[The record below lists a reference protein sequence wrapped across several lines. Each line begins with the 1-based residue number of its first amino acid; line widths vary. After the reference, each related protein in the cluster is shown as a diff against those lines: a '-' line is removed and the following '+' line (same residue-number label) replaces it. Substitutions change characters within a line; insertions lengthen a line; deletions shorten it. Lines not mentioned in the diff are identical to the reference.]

1 MPKTFRTILALT
13 AILAAQ
19 AVHAQADELNPP
31 PGTAPQSMGVAS
43 SEEGKASANAK
54 QKDRVL
60 LLLDHTRALARWM
73 PNEASFL
80 AVLDRVQERLVAAKE
95 IELAP
100 MQEFN
105 PYLSGL
111 TATLARMEARV
122 SALLTPVEIC
132 DPSRKSDRFLLV
144 LDALD
149 ADGQGKVQGKIC
161 EKLASEDETDGSL
174 SQVCIATSL
183 GLLVAR
189 SMNDLIVVCE
199 PSLAN
204 ASSDAGGR
212 RFERLSVELA
222 GVQASV
228 ENSVRSS
235 KRELTQALSVVA
247 GHVADVSSVHS
258 KQLED
263 LTVRLEIERALQ
275 QGLPYGSLYL
285 PEANGGRLELV
296 RAIVS
301 QTMQNVLD
309 SGESANQASAKLAA
323 GDDQFK
329 ERHYKQAFRLYSDA
343 YKAAVALPSQQTRSP
358 AR

>member
-1 MPKTFRTILALT
+1 MPMTIRTILALT

-31 PGTAPQSMGVAS
+31 PGAAPQSTGVAS
-43 SEEGKASANAK
+43 SEVGKASANPK
-54 QKDRVL
+54 QKDRIL

-73 PNEASFL
+73 PNETSFL
-80 AVLDRVQERLVAAKE
+80 GVLDRVQDRLVAAKE

-100 MQEFN
+100 LLDFD
-105 PYLSGL
+105 PYLSDL
-111 TATLARMEARV
+111 TTTLARMEARV
-122 SALLTPVEIC
+122 SALQTPVEIC
-132 DPSRKSDRFLLV
+132 DPSRRRDLFLLF

-149 ADGQGKVQGKIC
+149 ADGHGKVQGKIC
-161 EKLASEDETDGSL
+161 EKIASEGETEGSL
-174 SQVCIATSL
+174 SQVCVATSL
-183 GLLVAR
+183 GLLAAR
-189 SMNDLIVVCE
+189 SMHDLIVVCE
-199 PSLAN
+199 PSLAG
-204 ASSDAGGR
+204 ASPDAGGE

-228 ENSVRSS
+228 KESVRSS
-235 KRELTQALSVVA
+235 KRELTQALGVVA
-247 GHVADVSSVHS
+247 GHVADVSSVHAQ
-258 KQLED
+258 QLED

-301 QTMQNVLD
+301 ETMQHVLD
-309 SGESANQASAKLAA
+309 SGESANQASARLAA

-329 ERHYKQAFRLYSDA
+329 EGHFKQAFRLYSEA
-343 YKAAVALPSQQTRSP
+343 YKAAVALPSKQR
-358 AR
+358 